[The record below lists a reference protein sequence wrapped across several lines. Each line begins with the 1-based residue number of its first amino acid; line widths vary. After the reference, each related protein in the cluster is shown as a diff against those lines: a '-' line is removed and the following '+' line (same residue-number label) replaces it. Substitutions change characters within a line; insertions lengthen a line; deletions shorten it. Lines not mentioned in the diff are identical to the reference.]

1 MILYTCNL
9 RSMGPSWHPCGL
21 ACKALDEAGLEYEIR
36 TVAGYTSM
44 PWTWPF
50 RRRDRALVRKLSGR
64 NGVPILVLD
73 DGEVIAGSASIREWA
88 AGQRAMGTQ
97 RVGEHAV
104 VIGASVAGLLAAR
117 ALSDAY
123 DRVTILERDELP
135 AIGENRKAVPQGNH
149 AHVML
154 ASGQRSIEE
163 LLPGITDE
171 LFAAGAQSCESLR
184 EIRFVIAGHEL
195 TREASGADVLLASR
209 PLIEGHVRRR
219 VLALANVTVRE
230 RCDAVDLLTSQD
242 NERVTGVR
250 VRGRHGESGEEP
262 LNADLVVAASG
273 RAARVPALLEAL
285 GYPRPSENR
294 LAVDLMYVSRRVR
307 LQPGALGDDKLVLIG
322 ARPGLPRGVMLIAQE
337 DHWILTVSGYG
348 AEHHPPTDEDGYL
361 EFIGTVA
368 PADVVAAI
376 RQSEP
381 LSDFATHGFSANQRR
396 RYEHLKRFPQG
407 LLVVG
412 DAISSFNPLY
422 GQGMSVAALEAIE
435 LRRCLERGE
444 QRLAKRFFRA
454 AGTVVGHA
462 WDMAVGGDLA
472 LPEVAGHRSM
482 LLRISNAYVERL
494 LRVAEH
500 DPIVAAAFGDVGDLL
515 APPQEVMRPRI
526 LWRVLRGNRR
536 KDGEPHPVTGHSTPS
551 RGWP

>member
-1 MILYTCNL
+1 M
-9 RSMGPSWHPCGL
+9 L
-21 ACKALDEAGLEYEIR
+21 AVPARGTLGATTE
-36 TVAGYTSM
+36 
-44 PWTWPF
+44 
-50 RRRDRALVRKLSGR
+50 RR
-64 NGVPILVLD
+64 
-73 DGEVIAGSASIREWA
+73 
-88 AGQRAMGTQ
+88 RAMGTAGNAATGTQ
-97 RVGEHAV
+97 RIGEHAV

-117 ALSDAY
+117 VLSDAY
-123 DRVTILERDELP
+123 ERVTIVERDELP
-135 AIGENRKAVPQGNH
+135 AIGQNRKAVPQGSH

-171 LFAAGAQSCESLR
+171 LFAAGAQSCRSMR

-230 RCDAVDLLTSQD
+230 RCDAVDLLTSPD
-242 NERVTGVR
+242 RERVTGVR
-250 VRGRHGESGEEP
+250 VRSQRGEGGEES
-262 LNADLVVAASG
+262 LDADLVIAASG
-273 RAARVPALLEAL
+273 RAARVPALLETL
-285 GYPRPSENR
+285 GYSRPKEDR
-294 LAVDLMYVSRRVR
+294 LAVNLMYVSRRVR
-307 LQPGALGDDKLVLIG
+307 LQPGALGYDKLVLIG
-322 ARPGLPRGVMLIAQE
+322 ARPGLPRGVVLIAQE
-337 DHWILTVSGYG
+337 DHWILTASGYG
-348 AEHHPPTDEDGYL
+348 AEHRPPTDEDGYL
-361 EFIGTVA
+361 DFIATAA

-376 RQSEP
+376 SESEP
-381 LSDFATHGFSANQRR
+381 LGDLVTHGFPANRRR
-396 RYEHLKRFPQG
+396 RYERLKRFPDG

-435 LRRCLERGE
+435 LRRCLEGAE

-454 AGTVVGHA
+454 AGKVVGQA

-472 LPEVAGHRSM
+472 LPEVEGPRPLA
-482 LLRISNAYVERL
+482 LRLTNAYVERL

-515 APPQEVMRPRI
+515 APPQEIMRPRI
-526 LWRVLRGNRR
+526 LRRVLRGNLRR
-536 KDGEPHPVTGHSTPS
+536 ARVAATDPAAAAATNVRPVTAHSTTR
-551 RGWP
+551 RG